1 MTRTTF
7 LAATAALALALV
19 ACGDD
24 AKQPA
29 ATTPATTP
37 AASTPQASTPQASTP
52 QASTPRA
59 TAPAPAP
66 TPATGPAGSE
76 AELPTKIVSLSP
88 SSTETLFAIGA
99 GPQVLAVDEYSNF
112 PAATQSIKHDLS
124 GYTPNV
130 EAIAALKPDL
140 VIHDGTTKLHEQ
152 LAALQIRDLV
162 AAAPVDLSGVYT
174 QIEQIGAATGHV
186 GEAAELVST
195 MTTEITAAIAKAS
208 TAAGGT
214 RFFHEV
220 DNTLYSTT
228 SKSFIG
234 QVYAQFGLVN
244 IADAAGGDSPY
255 PQLSAET
262 IISADPQLIFLADG
276 NFGESAATVA
286 KRPGW
291 AAITAVK
298 NGNIVVLDADIASRW
313 GPRVVDFVTL
323 IADAV
328 AKIPVGA

>member
-7 LAATAALALALV
+7 LAATAALALTLV

-29 ATTPATTP
+29 ATTPATAP
-37 AASTPQASTPQASTP
+37 AATTPQ
-52 QASTPRA
+52 A
-59 TAPAPAP
+59 TAPAATAPATAPVSTPSATAP
-66 TPATGPAGSE
+66 TRATSVAASE

-99 GPQVLAVDEYSNF
+99 GSQVLAVDEYSNF
-112 PAATQSIKHDLS
+112 PAATQTIQHDLS

-162 AAAPVDLSGVYT
+162 AAAPVDLAGVYT
-174 QIEQIGAATGHV
+174 QIEQIGAVTGHV
-186 GEAAELVST
+186 GEAAELVSK

-208 TAAGGT
+208 TAATGT
-214 RFFHEV
+214 TFFHEV

-262 IISADPQLIFLADG
+262 IITADPQLIFLADG

-298 NGNIVVLDADIASRW
+298 NGNIVMLDADIASRW

-328 AKIPVGA
+328 AKIPVKA